1 MSLAL
6 FWYPFKSFI
15 QTALAKNYFIFIVHV
30 FLLQR
35 NDAIVPGM
43 VERVGHGVGLL
54 YTHSGQYDLQYTW
67 SFTLNSSSL
76 NEPVYQN
83 SSQCTETSVLKH
95 QSKEEDVELKR
106 ISIWSS
112 NTLSRTSS
120 RSAYMNTF
128 HLVITVQLQPHSHQ
142 FPVCCHCLTLM
153 KNAACLDHHNI
164 TILFFSTSYQMTPKC
179 WLSMINVVLV
189 NT

>member
-1 MSLAL
+1 M
-6 FWYPFKSFI
+6 I
-15 QTALAKNYFIFIVHV
+15 EH
-30 FLLQR
+30 
-35 NDAIVPGM
+35 G
-43 VERVGHGVGLL
+43 GHGVILRA
-54 YTHSGQYDLQYTW
+54 HVVQNDLQCT
-67 SFTLNSSSL
+67 SFTLNPSSL

-83 SSQCTETSVLKH
+83 SPQCTKTSALKH

-128 HLVITVQLQPHSHQ
+128 HLVITVQLQPHSYQ

-153 KNAACLDHHNI
+153 KNAACLDHHSI
-164 TILFFSTSYQMTPKC
+164 TILFF
-179 WLSMINVVLV
+179 LHLIR
-189 NT
+189 